1 MRRKFKILFIVYI
14 IIMAIVLFNTKDFT
28 QLSTKLEYINCGTA
42 NKIPKPIPQL
52 TTVAY
57 TLLIV
62 GTPIVLIAFS
72 IVTLLKSISSGN
84 ADDVAKAKNNVIKKF
99 ITTALIF
106 LTAALVQFVIIR
118 VSNPAD
124 SDDKSS
130 ITNCIRCFLYYS
142 GSSCIANTDVDNT
155 PATHRRP
162 YSNKSLGWNSN
173 YSSSNKISGTSNTST
188 ISSSGAKILYIGDS
202 RTVGMC
208 GYTGTEMYANKTCRD
223 GVTVSKIGMG
233 YSWFTSDGLLNA
245 NVILNSSTQKFN
257 IVIWMGTN
265 DIGSDATTAKNSAQS
280 YATKIGELASG
291 DWASHNIIVVP
302 VTKVDE
308 QKAKNS
314 GYNITQANINEFNTQ
329 YKSSISALNKSNVYY
344 CDISSLNPTTGADGL
359 HYDTSGSDTVYN
371 GIKNCLK

>member
-1 MRRKFKILFIVYI
+1 MNKKIKLFFI
-14 IIMAIVLFNTKDFT
+14 IYFLVMAIVLINTKDFT

-42 NKIPKPIPQL
+42 NKIPKAIPQL

-62 GTPIVLIAFS
+62 GTPIILIAFS

-106 LTAALVQFVIIR
+106 LTAALVQFIIIR

-142 GSSCIANTDVDNT
+142 GSSCTANTDANNT

-173 YSSSNKISGTSNTST
+173 YSSSNTNSYTSNSNNSYTSNGNNSYT
-188 ISSSGAKILYIGDS
+188 SNRNSLSNAIS
-202 RTVGMC
+202 
-208 GYTGTEMYANKTCRD
+208 
-223 GVTVSKIGMG
+223 
-233 YSWFTSDGLLNA
+233 
-245 NVILNSSTQKFN
+245 NS
-257 IVIWMGTN
+257 
-265 DIGSDATTAKNSAQS
+265 
-280 YATKIGELASG
+280 
-291 DWASHNIIVVP
+291 
-302 VTKVDE
+302 
-308 QKAKNS
+308 
-314 GYNITQANINEFNTQ
+314 IN
-329 YKSSISALNKSNVYY
+329 
-344 CDISSLNPTTGADGL
+344 G
-359 HYDTSGSDTVYN
+359 
-371 GIKNCLK
+371 